1 MTARI
6 DPSLGSVAQQAA
18 PGALGLA
25 EPALARPGVAGVAP
39 FLLEGERLAVTGT
52 ERHGDHAFWVGGRLV
67 AEGLATDAGAG
78 VNLVAAPASLRR
90 ELLGPRGSLLELT
103 LAVPTLPLAAVQW
116 RTTQNGRWP
125 GALGLRLTLLPRCGE
140 VRYHVRG
147 EGVRCVAAGDG
158 GEMAVELRVH
168 PEPAEWRVAEA
179 AGGGIEVRASIS
191 AEGPVTLLLAAGSQ
205 AAAAAAMAAAPHL
218 SAHELRAAADADV
231 ASRDALTVSTGV
243 PELDH
248 GVSWAA
254 ARARGGLLRGASGSA
269 EGVFWAGLGAVGVGD
284 ATAGQAAVDALRC
297 HGSGSV
303 PWRLGSPV
311 PADALATLLAARFT
325 LLSGDPD
332 GALEALRLLPPE
344 EVAARRATAD
354 PPAWALWALAL
365 GSLADALRYA
375 AVEGE
380 IRALREAAALGPPP
394 GRVVRLPMAGHAPT
408 GEGGE
413 ALGRLLS
420 LSAPLPAPPEP
431 DTPLGAWALWAAP
444 DPDAAWT
451 AWRSLL
457 GRGPAGGAGGRGTWD
472 VATRPPG
479 AAAEA
484 GILLCGLAHGL
495 LGLAPDAP
503 SGRIRI
509 APSFPTHVS
518 AFRAGGIGVGE
529 AELELRYEREGR
541 THRLRLEPTRG
552 RAPVTVVLAP
562 SVSGEAPGVARV
574 DGVPAELDA
583 VAMGTRIRFS
593 VQLVLDAPRT
603 VEVDVEPARAPR
615 E

>member
-1 MTARI
+1 MTVRI

-18 PGALGLA
+18 PGALGLT
-25 EPALARPGVAGVAP
+25 EPGLARPGAAGVAP

-52 ERHGDHAFWVGGRLV
+52 ERHGDHAFWLGGRLV

-90 ELLGPRGSLLELT
+90 ELLGPRGTLLELT

-116 RTTQNGRWP
+116 RAPENGRRP
-125 GALGLRLTLLPRCGE
+125 GVLGLRLALLPGCAE
-140 VRYHVRG
+140 VRYHVQG
-147 EGVRCVAAGDG
+147 EGVRCVGDEG
-158 GEMAVELRVH
+158 RGELAVELRVH

-179 AGGGIEVRASIS
+179 ADGGIEVRASVS
-191 AEGPVTLLLAAGSQ
+191 ADGPVTLVLAAGSRAT
-205 AAAAAAMAAAPHL
+205 AARAMAATPHL
-218 SAHELRAAADADV
+218 TAHELRAAADADA
-231 ASRDALTVSTGV
+231 ASRGTLTTSTGV

-254 ARARGGLLRGASGSA
+254 ARTRCGLLRGSSVSA
-269 EGVFWAGLGAVGVGD
+269 EGAFWAGLGAVAMGD
-284 ATAGQAAVDALRC
+284 ASAGEAAVDALRC
-297 HGSGSV
+297 HGSESV

-311 PADALATLLAARFT
+311 PADALATLLAARLT
-325 LLSGDPD
+325 LLSGDPAR
-332 GALEALRLLPPE
+332 ALEALRLLPPE
-344 EVAARRATAD
+344 EVAARRAGGD

-375 AVEGE
+375 AAEAE
-380 IRALREAAALGPPP
+380 IRALREAAALGRSQGP
-394 GRVVRLPMAGHAPT
+394 VVRLPMAGHPLT
-408 GEGGE
+408 GEGAV

-420 LSAPLPAPPEP
+420 LSAPLPAPAEP
-431 DTPLGAWALWAAP
+431 DTPLGTWALWTAP

-457 GRGPAGGAGGRGTWD
+457 GRGLAGGVGGRGTWD
-472 VATRPPG
+472 APTRPPG
-479 AAAEA
+479 AAPEA

-495 LGLAPDAP
+495 LGLTPDAP

-518 AFRAGGIGVGE
+518 AFRASGIRVGE
-529 AELELRYEREGR
+529 AALEFRYEREDR
-541 THRLRLEPTRG
+541 THRLRLDPTRG
-552 RAPVTVVLAP
+552 RVPVTVVLEP
-562 SVSGEAPGVARV
+562 SVPGAAHGAAPVEARV
-574 DGVPAELDA
+574 DGVRAELDA
-583 VAMGTRIRFS
+583 AAVGTRTRFR

-603 VEVDVEPARAPR
+603 VELDV
-615 E
+615 